1 MWVNIV
7 YVDGSLYPPWN
18 SINYIFHNCL
28 EGGGGPQKSKSH
40 PLIYSDALLDDYSTV
55 LPAFLLQWDVVE
67 AHLDVQRREDRA
79 VANFIDH
86 ILAGGK
92 GVHRWVGPVVDIR
105 HVCTCSEVLT

>member
-7 YVDGSLYPPWN
+7 YVNGSLHPPWN
-18 SINYIFHNCL
+18 INNYTFHNCL

-40 PLIYSDALLDDYSTV
+40 PLIYPDAILGDYSTI
-55 LPAFLLQWDVVE
+55 LLAFFLQRDVVE
-67 AHLDVQRREDRA
+67 ARLDVQRREDRA

-92 GVHRWVGPVVDIR
+92 GVHR
-105 HVCTCSEVLT
+105 